1 MGRAVSV
8 CTPTKQWAGLSVL
21 GSCSGQKSIIYV
33 VDIQGCQQHPTPTAL
48 AWEPGLARPVTVRG
62 VRVDMRVLINI
73 DWGLINP
80 KLHYLDWG
88 VWHVVPLGDVGQHTL
103 PCSVKSVPGRPC
115 RRTPEL
121 DPGRGRGMGA
131 ISHLGGAG
139 SERGGGHTP
148 SSVVRWATSQL
159 APSEGVRYVSG
170 CHAVTPSM
178 GRARLCRQCR
188 W

>member
-1 MGRAVSV
+1 MMV
-8 CTPTKQWAGLSVL
+8 Q
-21 GSCSGQKSIIYV
+21 IY
-33 VDIQGCQQHPTPTAL
+33 
-48 AWEPGLARPVTVRG
+48 
-62 VRVDMRVLINI
+62 I

-80 KLHYLDWG
+80 KLYYLDWG
-88 VWHVVPLGDVGQHTL
+88 VWHIVPLGDVGQHTL

-139 SERGGGHTP
+139 SERGGGYTP

-159 APSEGVRYVSG
+159 APSEGVRYVNGCQLRHPVWGEPGCAGSASG
-170 CHAVTPSM
+170 SRPCT
-178 GRARLCRQCR
+178 CRQCR
-188 W
+188 